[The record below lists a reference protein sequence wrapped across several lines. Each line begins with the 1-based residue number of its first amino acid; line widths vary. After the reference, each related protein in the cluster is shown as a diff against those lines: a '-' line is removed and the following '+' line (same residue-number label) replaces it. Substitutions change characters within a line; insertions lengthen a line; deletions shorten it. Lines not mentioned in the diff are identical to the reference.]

1 MGDAK
6 EPSGPFR
13 RDRSVGRLSSYK
25 AVGSGLA
32 PRLDFIN

>member
-6 EPSGPFR
+6 GPPEKYR
-13 RDRSVGRLSSYK
+13 RTQSDRDLSSHK

-32 PRLDFIN
+32 ARLDFIN